1 MPILVDYKVRSRAL
15 WPEKFG
21 NLCDFTGMFNDENHF
36 VRFMH
41 FERSRRGIDD
51 VIFVG
56 STEITEAEAAEI
68 EGWTKVDR
76 PGPAQLVARQPM
88 S

>member
-1 MPILVDYKVRSRAL
+1 MPIIVDYKVRSRAL

-41 FERSRRGIDD
+41 FERSRRGIED
-51 VIFVG
+51 VIFVK
-56 STEITEAEAAEI
+56 SHEISQEDADRIEAEL
-68 EGWTKVDR
+68 R
-76 PGPAQLVARQPM
+76 

>member
-1 MPILVDYKVRSRAL
+1 MPIIVDYKVRSKAL

-21 NLCDFTGMFNDENHF
+21 YLCDFTGMFNDENHF

-51 VIFVG
+51 VIFVK
-56 STEITEAEAAEI
+56 SHEITEEEATRI
-68 EGWTKVDR
+68 TTD
-76 PGPAQLVARQPM
+76 LRQ
-88 S
+88 